1 MPDYIHIFVDV
12 PQTVAPYICVILF
25 KVSLNAENFLPVFF
39 GQMNE
44 SKYYIYKDAKET
56 IMDERHD

>member
-1 MPDYIHIFVDV
+1 MSSKRGTY
-12 PQTVAPYICVILF
+12 QNPYICVILF